1 MKTDEKRSGNA
12 FDFPIMRRVFS
23 FATPYRGLFYLTVF
37 FTLILAALGPVRPWL
52 TQVALD
58 DHIINGNYS
67 GLLNVTIAMI
77 AVLVLQSVIQFLQV
91 YMSGKLGQLVIR
103 DMRIQLFNRMLSF
116 PVIWFDHTPVGTSV
130 TRTVSDMETVADVFS
145 DGIIII
151 VGDIVQLLVIIGYMF
166 YVDWQLT
173 LWSLSTIPLLVI
185 ATNVFKNKIKN
196 SFNDVRTHVAALNN
210 FVQEH
215 ITGMKIVQMFNRE
228 QTEMDKFM
236 EINKAHRDANI
247 RSVWYYSIFFPVVE
261 ILSAISIGL
270 LIWWGIGDVIDG
282 TTSFGTLVAF
292 IMYINLLFR
301 PIRELADKFN
311 TLQMGVVSSERI
323 FKVFD
328 TPVQEV
334 PKGDKVINTRPEGA
348 VEFRDVWFAYQEE
361 EWVLRG
367 ISFTLKSD
375 ETIALVGA
383 TGSGKTSV
391 INLINRFYEFNRGD
405 IFIDGIS
412 IRDYDPTSLRKHIA
426 VVLQDVFLFSDT
438 VFNNITLGDPSIT
451 REKVTDAA
459 RMIGALDFI
468 MKLPGGFDYHVG
480 ERGNLLSMGQRQL
493 ISFIRAYV
501 TNPAI
506 LILDEATSSIDSES
520 EELITKATEVL
531 TRGRSSIVIAHRLS
545 TVLNADKI
553 IVLDNGKILESGSHH
568 ELIRK
573 GGHYMKL
580 FQTQFELS

>member
-1 MKTDEKRSGNA
+1 MIKEEKRSGNA
-12 FDFPIMRRVFS
+12 LDFPIIRRIFS
-23 FATPYRGLFYLTVF
+23 FVGPYKPLFYFTVLLT
-37 FTLILAALGPVRPWL
+37 LLLAALGPVRPWL
-52 TQVALD
+52 TQLALD
-58 DHIINGNYS
+58 DHIIAGDYQ
-67 GLLNVTIAMI
+67 GLMTITIAMI
-77 AVLVLQSVIQFLQV
+77 AILIVQSMIQFLQV

-103 DMRIQLFNRMLSF
+103 DMRIQLFNRMISF

-151 VGDIVQLLVIIGYMF
+151 VGDIVQLSVIIGYMF
-166 YVDWQLT
+166 YIDWQLT

-185 ATNVFKNKIKN
+185 ATNVFKNKIKS
-196 SFNDVRTHVAALNN
+196 SFNDVRTQVAALNN

-215 ITGMKIVQMFNRE
+215 ITGIKIVQMFNRE
-228 QTEMDKFM
+228 QREMESFM

-270 LIWWGIGDVIDG
+270 LIWWGAGDVIEG
-282 TTSFGTLVAF
+282 TTTFGTLVAF

-328 TPVQEV
+328 TPAQEV
-334 PKGDKVINTRPEGA
+334 PHGDVVVKTRPAGA
-348 VEFRDVWFAYQEE
+348 VEFKDVWFAYQND

-367 ISFTLKSD
+367 VSFTLRSD

-383 TGSGKTSV
+383 TGSGKTSI
-391 INLINRFYEFNRGD
+391 INLINRFYEYNKGD
-405 IFIDGIS
+405 IYIDGVS
-412 IRDYDPTSLRKHIA
+412 LRDYDPISLRKHIA

-438 VFNNITLGDPSIT
+438 IYNNIILGDAAIT
-451 REKVTDAA
+451 REKVVEAA
-459 RMIGALDFI
+459 KMIGAFDFI

-501 TNPAI
+501 TDPAI

-520 EELITKATEVL
+520 EELITRATEIL
-531 TRGRSSIVIAHRLS
+531 TKGRSSIVIAHRLS

-553 IVLDNGKILESGSHH
+553 IVLDHGRILESGAHA
-568 ELIRK
+568 ELIRNGK
-573 GGHYMKL
+573 HYMKL
-580 FQTQFELS
+580 FQTQFENH